1 MVATRV
7 AGARIHQ
14 AGPEVKVRGA
24 LTEGVSV
31 MEVAMETAEQTVPAA
46 WAVMGISQDCVVVV
60 LWVAAVAALRVVF
73 EGAGKAMDVEKVKV
87 TVVVALVREDQGKV
101 ANVASLGP
109 AEVGTAAVRWAAEA
123 GERRSR
129 SSHHQTHNLN
139 TWSLRHRH
147 RTQSPH

>member
-1 MVATRV
+1 MEMERPEAGEKSRQLAPEAVAVVMDAVMATQEVETMEMVEMPEGATVKGQVATEE
-7 AGARIHQ
+7 GAER
-14 AGPEVKVRGA
+14 EVNA
-24 LTEGVSV
+24 LAAV
-31 MEVAMETAEQTVPAA
+31 EVAQ
-46 WAVMGISQDCVVVV
+46 
-60 LWVAAVAALRVVF
+60 
-73 EGAGKAMDVEKVKV
+73 EK
-87 TVVVALVREDQGKV
+87 VVVALVREDQGKV

>member
-1 MVATRV
+1 MEEKAVSWEAVMDMAASTHQLVPEAVDAAALGGWWEGTV
-7 AGARIHQ
+7 AG
-14 AGPEVKVRGA
+14 EGA
-24 LTEGVSV
+24 L
-31 MEVAMETAEQTVPAA
+31 
-46 WAVMGISQDCVVVV
+46 
-60 LWVAAVAALRVVF
+60 AAVEVGQERA
-73 EGAGKAMDVEKVKV
+73 EETWTG
-87 TVVVALVREDQGKV
+87 LVREDRGKV
-101 ANVASLGP
+101 ASVASLGP